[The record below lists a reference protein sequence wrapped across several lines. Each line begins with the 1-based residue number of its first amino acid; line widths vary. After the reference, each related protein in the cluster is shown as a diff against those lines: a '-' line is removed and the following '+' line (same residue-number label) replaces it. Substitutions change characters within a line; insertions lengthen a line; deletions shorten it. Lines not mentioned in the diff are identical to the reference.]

1 MGNIFSN
8 FGVKN
13 KIVVSLI
20 TIFVVTMLIL
30 GLILDNVIAN
40 KSKTDFLYATN
51 REVRQVDNAID
62 MLFLDLKDSLQMMTN
77 NDTFKNSGKIT
88 VYADMKSTAADG
100 MIPMTPLENG
110 GFEADAYTIFRNFGE
125 NHKRIVSVVSYGT
138 TDGGFLQWP
147 TVPRKE
153 GYDSRSRDWYKNS
166 MAKPGEIM
174 ITDPFMTSKGMP
186 TIGIFSVVK
195 NANGVPQGVLGL
207 NVDLPIITEI
217 ISDIKIGET
226 GYIMLVDAKGTI
238 IADPLNPELNFKNL
252 KDTGIDGFSA
262 IADLNEG
269 SMEIKI
275 DGTDKLADVY
285 TSEKTGY
292 RYITIVDKS
301 QLMAGVNDVR
311 KILIAVLL
319 GAIILII
326 LAAYWLSHQI
336 VSPLKKLENVAEN
349 IAKGDVRAV
358 DINIRSKDEI
368 GNLAN
373 SFTEMNNQ
381 LRSLISHINK
391 SAEEVSCASSELSTG
406 AEQTADT
413 IVHVA
418 ETIGDVAESSISQSN
433 TINHM
438 VDLVRGMAD
447 GIHGIAQNSENIQSV
462 STKAGNAA
470 VDGGSAIER
479 AIKQMEKIESTVAES
494 SNAVEILGQRSKQ
507 IGDIVG
513 TIASI
518 AAQTNLLALNAA
530 IEAARAGEQGRGF
543 AVVAD
548 EVRKLAEQSQAAT
561 GEIAQ
566 IINEIQTDTDR
577 AVNAMNAG
585 TQEVKVGNE
594 VVGIAGTQFMQ
605 IADLIKQV
613 DALIKELAGGAESI
627 AKDST
632 TVLNAVDEVDKS
644 TKSIAADIDSISAST
659 EEQSA
664 SMEQISASSQGLA
677 RMAEVLK
684 EAIGKFKY

>member
-1 MGNIFSN
+1 
-8 FGVKN
+8 
-13 KIVVSLI
+13 
-20 TIFVVTMLIL
+20 
-30 GLILDNVIAN
+30 
-40 KSKTDFLYATN
+40 
-51 REVRQVDNAID
+51 
-62 MLFLDLKDSLQMMTN
+62 
-77 NDTFKNSGKIT
+77 
-88 VYADMKSTAADG
+88 
-100 MIPMTPLENG
+100 
-110 GFEADAYTIFRNFGE
+110 
-125 NHKRIVSVVSYGT
+125 
-138 TDGGFLQWP
+138 
-147 TVPRKE
+147 
-153 GYDSRSRDWYKNS
+153 

-311 KILIAVLL
+311 KILVAVLL
-319 GAIILII
+319 GAMILII

-358 DINIRSKDEI
+358 DINIQSKDEI

-381 LRSLISHINK
+381 LRNLISHINK

-548 EVRKLAEQSQAAT
+548 EVRKLAEQSQVSAKHISELI
-561 GEIAQ
+561 GK
-566 IINEIQTDTDR
+566 IQNDTQSVVKSMNVGTTEVKAGAE
-577 AVNAMNAG
+577 AVNNAG
-585 TQEVKVGNE
+585 TIFRDIYKMIGEVNREIIATQKAVEEMIKASNE
-594 VVGIAGTQFMQ
+594 ADVAVMEIEEISKKTAEGTGT
-605 IADLIKQV
+605 A
-613 DALIKELAGGAESI
+613 S
-627 AKDST
+627 
-632 TVLNAVDEVDKS
+632 
-644 TKSIAADIDSISAST
+644 AAT

-664 SMEQISASSQGLA
+664 TIQEVAGASRALA
-677 RMAEVLK
+677 ELAQELQKLVNS
-684 EAIGKFKY
+684 FKI